1 VLTQGLTLG
10 QEFLLLFIPIIL
22 QTRFL
27 LRWPNNTITTHQEHT
42 AKPHT
47 KLYETNHLDT
57 KPEAKA
63 VHRIA
68 AKAAT
73 LPIHT

>member
-1 VLTQGLTLG
+1 MSLDLG
-10 QEFLLLFIPIIL
+10 VIIRLGANAVYAEGALLEG
-22 QTRFL
+22 TGRCG
-27 LRWPNNTITTHQEHT
+27 EV
-42 AKPHT
+42 
-47 KLYETNHLDT
+47 TNHPDT

-73 LPIHT
+73 LPSHT